1 MSRLSDK
8 LAQAGGIV
16 ARQSKAIEDR
26 ADALIAREAVI
37 QDRTNKAFSGHE
49 TWIDSTNKDL
59 DALEKQLELLNNAAP
74 LDSSSTGSAPPQA
87 IPGGGVGGNPPP
99 DPFKPT
105 HPLPTDKDG
114 RIIG

>member
-37 QDRTNKAFSGHE
+37 QDRTNKAFQGHE

-59 DALEKQLELLNNAAP
+59 DSLEKQLELLNNAAP
-74 LDSSSTGSAPPQA
+74 LDSSSTGSEKQTITSAD
-87 IPGGGVGGNPPP
+87 VGKVE
-99 DPFKPT
+99 DVFKPT